1 MILKMGFK
9 VNMTSFRSQ
18 KLWFGHLALYYD
30 YYLTPWI
37 NLPWMPSAERD
48 NYQSESSGTENLSD
62 IWSDDGEEKKT
73 RIEWKLGVLFA
84 FEPKAPIPSVES
96 SIIQPG
102 DIGLEEK
109 VVEETTDRTSNS
121 GWWAKFKVASS
132 FFNALLT

>member
-1 MILKMGFK
+1 MGFK
-9 VNMTSFRSQ
+9 VNMTSFYSQ

-37 NLPWMPSAERD
+37 NLPWMSSAESD
-48 NYQSESSGTENLSD
+48 NYQSESSGTEDLSD
-62 IWSDDGEEKKT
+62 KWIDDGEEKNT

-84 FEPKAPIPSVES
+84 FESKAPIPSVES

-102 DIGLEEK
+102 DIELEEK

-121 GWWAKFKVASS
+121 GWWTKFKVASS
-132 FFNALLT
+132 FFKPLVT